1 MINNLQNLFIKY
13 KISNPKNKTLE
24 LFVLF
29 FKEKLN
35 IDIKKED
42 VKIDLKNKVVFLS
55 KNSSSFKFFLKS
67 ILNEEKKE
75 LLEKEIGFKINF

>member
-67 ILNEEKKE
+67 NLNEEKKE